1 MLTATHYRRR
11 PQLGQ
16 SIEPSVTVPTEVAT
30 AIDKLTAAAN
40 TLVAAV
46 SNFKLKIEHDVILPP
61 PSDTVA
67 RLLPVALTLAIF
79 MTGAVMLTKK
89 VLTADPGPVRSR

>member
-1 MLTATHYRRR
+1 MLAATYYRRR

-30 AIDKLTAAAN
+30 AVDKLTAAAN

-46 SNFKLKIEHDVILPP
+46 SNFKLKIEHDVTLPP
-61 PSDTVA
+61 SSDITA
-67 RLLPVALTLAIF
+67 RVLPIALTLAIF
-79 MTGAVMLTKK
+79 LTGTVMLTKK
-89 VLTADPGPVRSR
+89 VLTADPGPARSR